1 MKIKV
6 VSDLHLEFSDFNVR
20 NDENCDVLVLS
31 GDIIVANDIDGVS
44 NSFDPWTNSPYSAL
58 EGRQSHAVRY
68 VNFFKRVSFQFKHVI
83 YVAGN
88 HEFYQGKWNKTLSIL
103 RHLCA
108 NFSNVH
114 FLECD
119 HVYIDGFTFI
129 GGTLWTDLNKYDP
142 LTLHAVRDMMNDFR
156 VIRDDDQGFTPLK
169 PATTAVRHRKLVQ
182 YINLLTMGNSMDKFV
197 VVGHHAP
204 SFQSVHEHYRDQTLM
219 NGAYASDLSE
229 FILDRPQIKLWTHG
243 HMHDPSDYMMGATR
257 IVAAPRGYSK
267 KENMGEYGDYS
278 GQVVEI

>member
-6 VSDLHLEFSDFNVR
+6 VSDLHLEFSDFNVK
-20 NDENCDVLVLS
+20 NDEDCDVLVLS
-31 GDIIVANDIDGVS
+31 GDIIVADDLDRIS
-44 NSFDPWTNSPYSAL
+44 ASFDPWTNNPYSAL

-68 VNFFKRVSFQFKHVI
+68 IDFFKRVSFQFKHVV

-88 HEFYQGKWNKTLSIL
+88 HEFYHGKWKKSLSIL
-103 RHLCA
+103 RSLCS
-108 NFSNVH
+108 NFPNVH

-119 HVYIDGFTFI
+119 HVYIDGVTFI

-142 LTLHAVRDMMNDFR
+142 LTAHAVRDMMNDFR
-156 VIRDDDQGFTPLK
+156 VIKNDELGFTPLK
-169 PATTAVRHRKLVQ
+169 PATTAERHRKLLG
-182 YINLLTMGNSMDKFV
+182 YIGLLTQEKHDDKFV

-204 SFQSVHEHYRDQTLM
+204 SFQSVHPHYRDQTLM

-243 HMHDPSDYMMGATR
+243 HMHDPSDYYIGTTR

-267 KENMGEYGDYS
+267 KEGMGENGDYV